1 MISQLIHKDKEHLTL
16 SYKKLL
22 KEIKDKVKS
31 SQFKAAVTVN
41 QELVT
46 LYWNIGRTILDQ
58 QEKEGWGAKVID
70 RLSVDLGKEFP
81 GIGGFS
87 SRNLKYM
94 RKFAELYLD
103 FQFVQQLAA
112 QIPWW
117 HNVILMDKI
126 HSQKERIWYIQQ
138 TILNGW
144 SRRSLEDWI
153 KSDLYDRQ
161 GKAVTN
167 FEEQL
172 PSPNSQLAQEITKN
186 PYNLDFLS
194 LKAGYRE
201 KELEEGLIS
210 HIQKFLIELGSGFA
224 FMGRQYHLEVDGDD
238 YYLDLLF
245 FHTKLRCYT
254 VIELKAEEFKPEH
267 AGKMNF
273 YLAAVDA
280 SLKTKHDNPSI
291 GMILCKKQS
300 KIKVEYAFRN
310 CTTPI
315 GIATYETQ
323 IVQSLPNTLQETLP
337 TVEEIEAELSKN
349 KKV

>member
-1 MISQLIHKDKEHLTL
+1 MNISTIEPQNYFDCLD
-16 SYKKLL
+16 
-22 KEIKDKVKS
+22 EIKRRIRS
-31 SQFKAAVTVN
+31 SQVKASLAVN

-46 LYWNIGRTILDQ
+46 LYWSIGRTILQQ
-58 QEKEGWGAKVID
+58 QEQEGWGAKVIE
-70 RLSVDLGKEFP
+70 RLSRDLGKEFP

-94 RKFAELYLD
+94 RKFADLYPD
-103 FQFVQQLAA
+103 FQIVQQLAA

-138 TILNGW
+138 TIMHGW
-144 SRRSLEDWI
+144 SRSSLEDWI
-153 KSDLYDRQ
+153 KSNLYGRQ
-161 GKAVTN
+161 GQALTN
-167 FEEQL
+167 FKERL
-172 PSPNSQLAQEITKN
+172 PTPHSQLAQEITKN
-186 PYNLDFLS
+186 PYNLDFLT
-194 LKAGYRE
+194 LKDGFRE
-201 KELEEGLIS
+201 RELEDGLIA
-210 HIQKFLIELGSGFA
+210 HIQKFLIELGTGFA
-224 FMGRQYHLEVDGDD
+224 FMGRQYPLEVDGDD

-245 FHTKLRCYT
+245 YHTKLRCYT
-254 VIELKAEEFKPEH
+254 AIELKAEEFKPEH

-273 YLAAVDA
+273 YLAALDA
-280 SLKTKHDNPSI
+280 SLKTENDNPSI

-323 IVQSLPNTLQETLP
+323 IVQSLPSELQGNLP
-337 TVEEIEAELSKN
+337 TVEEIEAELARDSK
-349 KKV
+349 K